1 MANKPENLKPFKEG
15 EDSRRHKKQKGEIS
29 AKTKAYNF
37 LQDYF
42 RYKQKKGISEEE
54 AINEIMEKFDKLSN
68 RNPKILLE
76 IANRVYG
83 KVAENLN
90 LEGDIKVELVKYV
103 EDTGSLQ
110 IPAEG
115 VSVEPSES
123 NGESKTGGS
132 SVAQEKWQG

>member
-1 MANKPENLKPFKEG
+1 MANLETLKPFKKG
-15 EDSRRHKKQKGEIS
+15 EDPKRHKKQKGEIS

-90 LEGDIKVELVKYV
+90 LEGDIKVELVKYAK
-103 EDTGSLQ
+103 DTSSIRPLQ
-110 IPAEG
+110 D
-115 VSVEPSES
+115 
-123 NGESKTGGS
+123 NRESKTGGGDVEAS
-132 SVAQEKWQG
+132 QWQYETTGE